1 MTMSHSEA
9 VAAQSRSNPG
19 ETLRQ
24 AREDKGWQVAEVAAQ
39 LNLTPHSLAQLEAGE
54 FDRLPG
60 HTFARGY
67 VRAYAKLL
75 GLDQAELVGAFDR
88 YTGTDATG
96 STVHSLGHVP
106 EPLRLSRTVLR
117 LASAVLLILLL
128 ALAWFWWQ
136 ERPERLADLGA
147 LGLKHI
153 EVESADGTTELHP
166 LDELEDQAVAEALE
180 GGEPAPVESAPAS
193 QLPLTAGDGAAQPAP
208 GEAASAPA
216 AELSPAQA
224 ATATPAPAPAATPAP
239 TALVPAAPAPAAAA
253 AQPASALVAAPAP
266 SAPAAVAPA
275 AATPAAAEAAAPAP
289 APVSVAAGEG
299 LVQVS
304 FSADCWTQ
312 VTDANGRVL
321 VSTVKR
327 KGETL
332 QVAGKA
338 PLEVRLGFARGAQVS
353 YNGAPV
359 NLRNVTSGG
368 TARVTLGQ

>member
-1 MTMSHSEA
+1 MTMSHTEA
-9 VAAQSRSNPG
+9 VAAQPRSNPG
-19 ETLRQ
+19 ETLRL
-24 AREDKGWQVAEVAAQ
+24 AREEKGWQVAEVASQ
-39 LNLTPHSLAQLEAGE
+39 LNLAPHSLVQLEAGE
-54 FDRLPG
+54 FERLPG

-75 GLDQAELVGAFDR
+75 GLDQAALVAQFDH
-88 YTGTDATG
+88 YTGTDASG

-147 LGLKHI
+147 FGLKHI
-153 EVESADGTTELHP
+153 EVESADGTTEIHP
-166 LDELEDQAVAEALE
+166 LDEPEDQAVAEALQP
-180 GGEPAPVESAPAS
+180 GEQAPVEIAPSVTGQPQDAASAAVADPAAVPAPVPAPE
-193 QLPLTAGDGAAQPAP
+193 LAAEQPA
-208 GEAASAPA
+208 A
-216 AELSPAQA
+216 A
-224 ATATPAPAPAATPAP
+224 ATAPAVPPTEAAPSPLAN
-239 TALVPAAPAPAAAA
+239 VPAAPVPVAPVVPVVPAPLAEPAAPVAEVAPAAPAAAA
-253 AQPASALVAAPAP
+253 
-266 SAPAAVAPA
+266 
-275 AATPAAAEAAAPAP
+275 E
-289 APVSVAAGEG
+289 PVSVAAGEG
-299 LVQVS
+299 LVQVN
-304 FSADCWTQ
+304 FSDDCWTQ

-338 PLEVRLGFARGAQVS
+338 PLEVRLGFARGAQLS

-359 NLRNVTSGG
+359 NLRVNSGG

>member
-1 MTMSHSEA
+1 MTMSHTE
-9 VAAQSRSNPG
+9 VAAAQPRSNPG
-19 ETLRQ
+19 ETLRL
-24 AREDKGWQVAEVAAQ
+24 AREEKGWQVAEVASQ
-39 LNLTPHSLAQLEAGE
+39 LNLAPHSLAQLEAGQ

-75 GLDQAELVGAFDR
+75 GLDQAALVAQFDS

-147 LGLKHI
+147 FGLKHI
-153 EVESADGTTELHP
+153 EVESADGTTVIHP
-166 LDELEDQAVAEALE
+166 LDEPEDQAVAEALQ
-180 GGEPAPVESAPAS
+180 PDQQAPVEIAPSVTGQSPTPDAATADTATAPAPS
-193 QLPLTAGDGAAQPAP
+193 PVAPAGTAPAVPSAEATSSPLV
-208 GEAASAPA
+208 SAPA
-216 AELSPAQA
+216 AP
-224 ATATPAPAPAATPAP
+224 
-239 TALVPAAPAPAAAA
+239 VPGVPAAAA
-253 AQPASALVAAPAP
+253 VAE
-266 SAPAAVAPA
+266 VAPA
-275 AATPAAAEAAAPAP
+275 APTPAAE
-289 APVSVAAGEG
+289 PVSVAAGEG
-299 LVQVS
+299 LVQVK

-338 PLEVRLGFARGAQVS
+338 PLDLRLGFARGAQVTF
-353 YNGAPV
+353 NGEPV
-359 NLRNVTSGG
+359 SLTAVTSGG
-368 TARVTLGQ
+368 TARIKLGQ

>member
-1 MTMSHSEA
+1 MTMSHTEA
-9 VAAQSRSNPG
+9 VAAQPRSNPG
-19 ETLRQ
+19 ETLRL
-24 AREDKGWQVAEVAAQ
+24 AREEKGWQVAEVASQ
-39 LNLTPHSLAQLEAGE
+39 LNLAPHSLVQLEAGQFE
-54 FDRLPG
+54 RLPG

-75 GLDQAELVGAFDR
+75 GLDQAALVAQFDH
-88 YTGTDATG
+88 YTGTDASG

-147 LGLKHI
+147 FGLKHI
-153 EVESADGTTELHP
+153 EVESADGTTEIHP
-166 LDELEDQAVAEALE
+166 LDEPEDQAVAEALQ
-180 GGEPAPVESAPAS
+180 PDPQAPVEIAPSVTGQPQDPAS
-193 QLPLTAGDGAAQPAP
+193 SAVADSAAV
-208 GEAASAPA
+208 
-216 AELSPAQA
+216 
-224 ATATPAPAPAATPAP
+224 PAPAPAPASAP
-239 TALVPAAPAPAAAA
+239 EQPAAPATAPAVPPAAAA
-253 AQPASALVAAPAP
+253 PSPLV
-266 SAPAAVAPA
+266 SAPAAPVPGVPAPQAAPAESAVPVAPVAEA
-275 AATPAAAEAAAPAP
+275 APTPTPTPAAE
-289 APVSVAAGEG
+289 PVSVAAGEG
-299 LVQVS
+299 LVQVN
-304 FSADCWTQ
+304 FSADCWIQ

-321 VSTVKR
+321 VSVVKR

-338 PLEVRLGFARGAQVS
+338 PLEVRLGFARGAQLS

>member
-1 MTMSHSEA
+1 MTMSHTEA
-9 VAAQSRSNPG
+9 VAAQPRSNPG
-19 ETLRQ
+19 ETLRL
-24 AREDKGWQVAEVAAQ
+24 AREEKGWQVAEVASQ
-39 LNLTPHSLAQLEAGE
+39 LNLAPHSLVQLEAGE
-54 FDRLPG
+54 FERLPG

-75 GLDQAELVGAFDR
+75 GLDQAALVAQFDH
-88 YTGTDATG
+88 YTGTDASG

-147 LGLKHI
+147 FGLKHI
-153 EVESADGTTELHP
+153 EVESADGTTEIHP
-166 LDELEDQAVAEALE
+166 LDEPEDQAVAEALQP
-180 GGEPAPVESAPAS
+180 GEQAPVEIAPSVTGQPQDAASSAVADPAAVPAPV
-193 QLPLTAGDGAAQPAP
+193 
-208 GEAASAPA
+208 PA
-216 AELSPAQA
+216 AELAAEQPAAA
-224 ATATPAPAPAATPAP
+224 ATAPAVPPAEAAPSPLANVPVVPAPLAEPAAPVAEV
-239 TALVPAAPAPAAAA
+239 APAAPAPAA
-253 AQPASALVAAPAP
+253 
-266 SAPAAVAPA
+266 
-275 AATPAAAEAAAPAP
+275 E
-289 APVSVAAGEG
+289 PVSVAAGEG
-299 LVQVS
+299 LVQVN
-304 FSADCWTQ
+304 FSDDCWTQ

-338 PLEVRLGFARGAQVS
+338 PLEVRLGFARGAQLS

-359 NLRNVTSGG
+359 NLRVNSGG

>member
-1 MTMSHSEA
+1 MTMSHTEA
-9 VAAQSRSNPG
+9 AAAQPRSNPG
-19 ETLRQ
+19 ETLRL
-24 AREDKGWQVAEVAAQ
+24 AREEKGWQVAEVASQ
-39 LNLTPHSLAQLEAGE
+39 LNLAPHSLAQLEAGQ

-75 GLDQAELVGAFDR
+75 GLDQAALVAQFDS

-147 LGLKHI
+147 FGLKHI
-153 EVESADGTTELHP
+153 EVESADGTTVIHP
-166 LDELEDQAVAEALE
+166 LDEPEDQAVAEALQ
-180 GGEPAPVESAPAS
+180 PDQQAPVEIAPSVTGQSPTPDAATADTATAPAPSPVAPAGNAPAVPLVSAPA
-193 QLPLTAGDGAAQPAP
+193 
-208 GEAASAPA
+208 
-216 AELSPAQA
+216 
-224 ATATPAPAPAATPAP
+224 TPVPV
-239 TALVPAAPAPAAAA
+239 VPAAPAAAA
-253 AQPASALVAAPAP
+253 ALET
-266 SAPAAVAPA
+266 APAAP
-275 AATPAAAEAAAPAP
+275 TPTAE
-289 APVSVAAGEG
+289 PVSVAAGEG
-299 LVQVS
+299 LVQVK

-338 PLEVRLGFARGAQVS
+338 PLDLRLGFARGAQVTF
-353 YNGAPV
+353 NGEPV
-359 NLRNVTSGG
+359 SLTAVTSGG
-368 TARVTLGQ
+368 TARIKLGQ

>member
-1 MTMSHSEA
+1 MTMSHIEA
-9 VAAQSRSNPG
+9 VGASSRSNPG
-19 ETLRQ
+19 EILRQ
-24 AREDKGWQVAEVAAQ
+24 AREEKGWQLAEVAAQ
-39 LNLTPHSLAQLEAGE
+39 LNLTAHSLAQLEAGE

-75 GLDQAELVGAFDR
+75 GLDQAELVGIFDH

-117 LASAVLLILLL
+117 LASAVLLLLL
-128 ALAWFWWQ
+128 LVLGYFWWQ

-166 LDELEDQAVAEALE
+166 LDEPEDQAVAEALQ
-180 GGEPAPVESAPAS
+180 GEPTLAPIPAEAGGDPAPADPAVPAPAGEAPAALTTTAPVPAAASAS
-193 QLPLTAGDGAAQPAP
+193 AAQDAAP
-208 GEAASAPA
+208 VVAQTPIAAAASAPA
-216 AELSPAQA
+216 APALPA
-224 ATATPAPAPAATPAP
+224 AQPAVAPAAEAP
-239 TALVPAAPAPAAAA
+239 TAAEPAAPAP
-253 AQPASALVAAPAP
+253 Q
-266 SAPAAVAPA
+266 
-275 AATPAAAEAAAPAP
+275 
-289 APVSVAAGEG
+289 VAAGEG
-299 LVQVS
+299 LVQLS

-327 KGETL
+327 AGDSL
-332 QVAGKA
+332 QLAGKA
-338 PLEVRLGFARGAQVS
+338 PLELRLGNARVAQVR
-353 YNGAPV
+353 YNGEPV
-359 NLRNVTSGG
+359 EHRKNMTASG
-368 TARVTLGQ
+368 TARIKLGQ

>member
-1 MTMSHSEA
+1 MTMSHTEA
-9 VAAQSRSNPG
+9 VAAQPRSNPG
-19 ETLRQ
+19 ETLRL
-24 AREDKGWQVAEVAAQ
+24 AREEKGWQVAEVASQ
-39 LNLTPHSLAQLEAGE
+39 LNLAPHALLQLEAGQFE
-54 FDRLPG
+54 RLPG

-75 GLDQAELVGAFDR
+75 GLDQAALVAQYDHF
-88 YTGTDATG
+88 TGTDASG

-147 LGLKHI
+147 FGLKHI
-153 EVESADGTTELHP
+153 EVESADGTTVIHP
-166 LDELEDQAVAEALE
+166 LEEPEDQAVAEALLS
-180 GGEPAPVESAPAS
+180 GEQAPADIAPSVAGQPQGAASSVVADPAAAPVPAPVAAQGAAPAVPPVPS
-193 QLPLTAGDGAAQPAP
+193 VQAPPSPLLR
-208 GEAASAPA
+208 APA
-216 AELSPAQA
+216 APEPVV
-224 ATATPAPAPAATPAP
+224 T
-239 TALVPAAPAPAAAA
+239 VPPAAAA
-253 AQPASALVAAPAP
+253 ALPAAIAKAAP
-266 SAPAAVAPA
+266 
-275 AATPAAAEAAAPAP
+275 TPTPTPTPTAE
-289 APVSVAAGEG
+289 PVRVAAGEG
-299 LVQVS
+299 LVQAN
-304 FSADCWTQ
+304 FSADCWVQ

-321 VSTVKR
+321 VSVVKR

-338 PLEVRLGFARGAQVS
+338 PLEVRLGFANGAQLS

-359 NLRNVTSGG
+359 TLRATSGG

>member
-1 MTMSHSEA
+1 MTMSHTEA
-9 VAAQSRSNPG
+9 VAAQPRSNPG
-19 ETLRQ
+19 ETLRL
-24 AREDKGWQVAEVAAQ
+24 AREEKGWQVAEVASQ
-39 LNLTPHSLAQLEAGE
+39 LNLAPHSLVQLEAGE
-54 FDRLPG
+54 FERLPG

-75 GLDQAELVGAFDR
+75 GLDQAALVAQFDH
-88 YTGTDATG
+88 YTGTDASG

-147 LGLKHI
+147 FGLKHI
-153 EVESADGTTELHP
+153 EVESADGTTEIHP
-166 LDELEDQAVAEALE
+166 LDEPEDQAVAEALQP
-180 GGEPAPVESAPAS
+180 GEQAPVEIAPSVTGQPQDTASSAVADPAAVP
-193 QLPLTAGDGAAQPAP
+193 LPVP
-208 GEAASAPA
+208 APA
-216 AELSPAQA
+216 AELAAEQPAA
-224 ATATPAPAPAATPAP
+224 ATPAPAVPPAAVAAPSPLANVPAAPVPVVPGVPAP
-239 TALVPAAPAPAAAA
+239 QAEPAAPAAEVAPAAPAPAA
-253 AQPASALVAAPAP
+253 
-266 SAPAAVAPA
+266 
-275 AATPAAAEAAAPAP
+275 E
-289 APVSVAAGEG
+289 PVSVAAGEG
-299 LVQVS
+299 LVQVN
-304 FSADCWTQ
+304 FSDDCWTQ

-338 PLEVRLGFARGAQVS
+338 PLEVRLGFARGAQLS

-359 NLRNVTSGG
+359 NLRVNSGG

>member
-1 MTMSHSEA
+1 MTMSHTEA
-9 VAAQSRSNPG
+9 VAAQPRSNPG
-19 ETLRQ
+19 ETLRL
-24 AREDKGWQVAEVAAQ
+24 AREKKGWQVAEVATQ
-39 LNLTPHSLAQLEAGE
+39 LNLAPHSLVQLEAGE
-54 FDRLPG
+54 FERLPG

-75 GLDQAELVGAFDR
+75 GLDQAALVAQFDH
-88 YTGTDATG
+88 YTGTDASG

-147 LGLKHI
+147 FGLKHI
-153 EVESADGTTELHP
+153 EVESADGTTEIHP
-166 LDELEDQAVAEALE
+166 LDEPEDQAVAEALQPDQQAPVE
-180 GGEPAPVESAPAS
+180 IAPSVTGQPQDAASAAVADTAAVPAPVPAPELAVEQPAAVATAPAV
-193 QLPLTAGDGAAQPAP
+193 PPAGAAPSPLVGAPAVPVPVVPAP
-208 GEAASAPA
+208 QAAA
-216 AELSPAQA
+216 AELA
-224 ATATPAPAPAATPAP
+224 APVAEVAPATPAPAPAT
-239 TALVPAAPAPAAAA
+239 
-253 AQPASALVAAPAP
+253 
-266 SAPAAVAPA
+266 
-275 AATPAAAEAAAPAP
+275 E
-289 APVSVAAGEG
+289 PVSVAAGEG
-299 LVQVS
+299 LVQVN
-304 FSADCWTQ
+304 FSDDCWTQ

-359 NLRNVTSGG
+359 NLRVNSGG

>member
-1 MTMSHSEA
+1 MTMSHTEA
-9 VAAQSRSNPG
+9 VAAQPRSNPG
-19 ETLRQ
+19 ETLRL
-24 AREDKGWQVAEVAAQ
+24 AREERGWQVAEVASQ
-39 LNLTPHSLAQLEAGE
+39 LNLAPHALVQLEAGQFE
-54 FDRLPG
+54 RLPG

-75 GLDQAELVGAFDR
+75 GLDQAALVAQFDH
-88 YTGTDATG
+88 YTGTDASG

-147 LGLKHI
+147 FGLKHI
-153 EVESADGTTELHP
+153 EVESADGTTEIHP
-166 LDELEDQAVAEALE
+166 LEEPEDQAVAEALQP
-180 GGEPAPVESAPAS
+180 GEQTPLEIAPNVTGQPQDAASSVVADPAAAPVPALIAAQGAAPAVS
-193 QLPLTAGDGAAQPAP
+193 PVPSVAATPSPLLG
-208 GEAASAPA
+208 APA
-216 AELSPAQA
+216 APEPA
-224 ATATPAPAPAATPAP
+224 
-239 TALVPAAPAPAAAA
+239 VPVVPAAAA
-253 AQPASALVAAPAP
+253 PLAPVSEAAPTQTQ
-266 SAPAAVAPA
+266 
-275 AATPAAAEAAAPAP
+275 TPAAE
-289 APVSVAAGEG
+289 PVSVAAGEG
-299 LVQVS
+299 LVQAS
-304 FSADCWTQ
+304 FSADCWVQ

-321 VSTVKR
+321 VSVVKR
-327 KGETL
+327 QGETL

-338 PLEVRLGFARGAQVS
+338 PLEVRLGFARGAQLS

>member
-1 MTMSHSEA
+1 MTMSHTEA
-9 VAAQSRSNPG
+9 VAAQPRSNPG
-19 ETLRQ
+19 ETLRL
-24 AREDKGWQVAEVAAQ
+24 AREERGWQVAEVASQ
-39 LNLTPHSLAQLEAGE
+39 LNLAPHALVQLEAGQFE
-54 FDRLPG
+54 RLPG

-75 GLDQAELVGAFDR
+75 GLDQAALVAQFDH
-88 YTGTDATG
+88 YTGTDASG

-147 LGLKHI
+147 FGLKHI
-153 EVESADGTTELHP
+153 EVESADGTTEIHP
-166 LDELEDQAVAEALE
+166 LEEPEDQAVAEALQP
-180 GGEPAPVESAPAS
+180 GEQTPLEIAPNVTGQPQDTTSSAVADPAAVPAPMPAPQLAAEQPAAAAAAVAPA
-193 QLPLTAGDGAAQPAP
+193 LPPAAVAP
-208 GEAASAPA
+208 NPLASAPA
-216 AELSPAQA
+216 ASAPVVPVVPGVVAPQA
-224 ATATPAPAPAATPAP
+224 AAAEPAAPVAEAAPATPAPA
-239 TALVPAAPAPAAAA
+239 
-253 AQPASALVAAPAP
+253 
-266 SAPAAVAPA
+266 
-275 AATPAAAEAAAPAP
+275 AE
-289 APVSVAAGEG
+289 PVSVAAGEG

-304 FSADCWTQ
+304 FSDDCWTQ

-321 VSTVKR
+321 VSAVKR

-338 PLEVRLGFARGAQVS
+338 PLEVRLGFARGAQLS

-359 NLRNVTSGG
+359 NLRVNSGG